1 MSKKTKKASELQGLN
16 HLLVDATI
24 GVTDLVEAMH
34 KQIVHPTL
42 LPSTGIQNL
51 ITKIA
56 NIAFKNFR
64 WSTLFVGKTL
74 DKTLGLLSPALG
86 NLKSSDKKEFILS
99 ILNGVIGDYLA
110 EKENPLEIEMHFV
123 NQSKKITIDAK
134 SIEKSYSNISSKI
147 ILMVHGSCMNANLW
161 TRKNH
166 NHGEFLAKETNK
178 TLIYLNYNSGK
189 HVSTNGKEF
198 NKLLEEVT
206 KNWPVPV
213 EEITFINHS
222 MGGLVTRSAL
232 YYGEQAQ
239 KNWTKLTKK
248 IVFLGTPHHGSHI
261 ERKGNYLDLI
271 LESVP
276 YAKPFAKL
284 GKIRSAGVTDLRY
297 GNLVDED
304 WQDKNRFELKKDHRK
319 HIPLSENIEFYSI
332 AAVFGKEK
340 SYLKNRFFG
349 DSLVSI
355 KSALGKHKNPDK
367 NLNFKKENTFTVY
380 QTNHSDLLSNP
391 KISEILKKWLQ

>member
-1 MSKKTKKASELQGLN
+1 MSKKTKKASELQGIN
-16 HLLVDATI
+16 HLIVDATI

-34 KQIVHPTL
+34 KQIVHPPL
-42 LPSTGIQNL
+42 LPSTSVQNL

-56 NIAFKNFR
+56 NITFKNIR

-74 DKTLGLLSPALG
+74 DKTLGLLNPALG
-86 NLKSSDKKEFILS
+86 NLKSSDKKDFILS

-123 NQSKKITIDAK
+123 HQSKKITIDKK
-134 SIEKSYSNISSKI
+134 SIKNSYSNISGKI

-166 NHGEFLAKETNK
+166 NHGEILAKETNE

-198 NKLLEEVT
+198 NELLEKLT

-213 EEITFINHS
+213 EEITIINHS

-239 KNWTKLTKK
+239 KSWTKLTKK

-304 WQDKNRFELKKDHRK
+304 WQHKNRFELKKDHKK
-319 HIPLSENIEFYSI
+319 HIPLGENIKYYSI
-332 AAVFGKEK
+332 AAVTGKEK
-340 SYLKNRFFG
+340 SYIKNRFFG
-349 DSLVSI
+349 DSLVSV
-355 KSALGKHKNPDK
+355 KSALGKHKNRDK
-367 NLNFKKENTFTVY
+367 NLLFKEENTFTVY
-380 QTNHSDLLSNP
+380 ENNHSDLLSNP
-391 KISEILKKWLQ
+391 KITEILKNWLQ

>member
-1 MSKKTKKASELQGLN
+1 MSKKTKKASELQGIN
-16 HLLVDATI
+16 HLIVDATI

-34 KQIVHPTL
+34 NQIVHPPL
-42 LPSTGIQNL
+42 LPSTNVQNL

-56 NIAFKNFR
+56 NITFKNIR
-64 WSTLFVGKTL
+64 WGTLFVGKTL
-74 DKTLGLLSPALG
+74 DKTLGLLNPALG
-86 NLKSSDKKEFILS
+86 NLKSSDKKDFILS

-123 NQSKKITIDAK
+123 HQSKKITIDKK
-134 SIEKSYSNISSKI
+134 SIKNSYSNISSKI

-166 NHGEFLAKETNK
+166 NHGEILAKETSE

-198 NKLLEEVT
+198 NELLEKLT

-213 EEITFINHS
+213 EEITIINHS

-239 KNWTKLTKK
+239 KSWTNLTKK

-304 WQDKNRFELKKDHRK
+304 WQYKNRFELKKEHKK
-319 HIPLSENIEFYSI
+319 HIPLTKNTEYYSI
-332 AAVFGKEK
+332 AAVTGKEK
-340 SYLKNRFFG
+340 NYIKNRFFG
-349 DSLVSI
+349 DSLVSV
-355 KSALGKHKNPDK
+355 KSALGKHKNRDK
-367 NLNFKKENTFTVY
+367 NLHFKKENTFTVY
-380 QTNHSDLLSNP
+380 ENNHSDLLSNP
-391 KISEILKKWLQ
+391 KITEILKN

>member
-1 MSKKTKKASELQGLN
+1 MSKKTKKASELQGIN
-16 HLLVDATI
+16 HLIVDATI

-34 KQIVHPTL
+34 NQIVHPPL
-42 LPSTGIQNL
+42 LPSTNVQNL

-56 NIAFKNFR
+56 NITFKNIR
-64 WSTLFVGKTL
+64 WGTLFVGKTL
-74 DKTLGLLSPALG
+74 DKTLGLLNPALG
-86 NLKSSDKKEFILS
+86 NLKSSDKKDFILS

-123 NQSKKITIDAK
+123 HQSKKITIDKK
-134 SIEKSYSNISSKI
+134 SIKNSYSNISSKI

-166 NHGEFLAKETNK
+166 NHGEILAKETSE

-198 NKLLEEVT
+198 NELLEKLT

-213 EEITFINHS
+213 EEITIINHS

-239 KNWTKLTKK
+239 KSWTNLTKK

-304 WQDKNRFELKKDHRK
+304 WQYKNRFELKKEHKK
-319 HIPLSENIEFYSI
+319 HIPLTKNTEYYSI
-332 AAVFGKEK
+332 AAVTGKEK
-340 SYLKNRFFG
+340 NYIKNRFFG
-349 DSLVSI
+349 DSLVSV
-355 KSALGKHKNPDK
+355 KSALGKHKNRDK
-367 NLNFKKENTFTVY
+367 NLHFKKENTFTVY
-380 QTNHSDLLSNP
+380 ENNHSDLLSNP
-391 KISEILKKWLQ
+391 KITEILKNWLQ

>member
-1 MSKKTKKASELQGLN
+1 MTKKTKKASELQGIN
-16 HLLVDATI
+16 HLIVDATI
-24 GVTDLVEAMH
+24 GVTNLMEDIH
-34 KQIVHPTL
+34 KQIVHPPL
-42 LPSTGIQNL
+42 LPSTSIQKL

-56 NIAFKNFR
+56 KITFKNIR

-74 DKTLGLLSPALG
+74 DKTLGYLNPAIG

-110 EKENPLEIEMHFV
+110 EKENPLAIEMHFV
-123 NQSKKITIDAK
+123 YQSKKVNLNDKNLETFLPNK
-134 SIEKSYSNISSKI
+134 TGKI

-166 NHGEFLAKETNK
+166 NHGEILTKETNK

-198 NKLLEEVT
+198 NELLEKLTE
-206 KNWPVPV
+206 NWPVPV

-222 MGGLVTRSAL
+222 MGGLLTRSAL
-232 YYGEQAQ
+232 YYGEKAK
-239 KNWTKLTKK
+239 KNWTNLTKK
-248 IVFLGTPHHGSHI
+248 IVFLGAPHHGSHI

-304 WQDKNRFELKKDHRK
+304 WQNKNRFELKKEQKK
-319 HIPLSENIEFYSI
+319 HIPLSENIEYYTI
-332 AAVFGKEK
+332 AAVTGKEK

-349 DSLVSI
+349 DGLVSV
-355 KSALGKHKNPDK
+355 KSALGTHKNRDK
-367 NLNFKKENTFTVY
+367 DLSFKKENTFMVY
-380 QTNHSDLLSNP
+380 ENNHSALLSNP
-391 KISEILKKWLQ
+391 KITEILKNWLQ

>member
-1 MSKKTKKASELQGLN
+1 MSKKPKKKSELQGVN
-16 HLLVDATI
+16 HLVVDATLGI
-24 GVTDLVEAMH
+24 TDLVEAMH
-34 KQIVHPTL
+34 KQIVHPPL
-42 LPSTGIQNL
+42 LPSTKIQKL
-51 ITKIA
+51 LTKIA
-56 NIAFKNFR
+56 SIAFKNFR

-74 DKTLGLLSPALG
+74 DKTLGLLNPAIG
-86 NLKSSDKKEFILS
+86 NLKSSDKKDFILS

-110 EKENPLEIEMHFV
+110 EKENPLEIKMHLLH
-123 NQSKKITIDAK
+123 QSKKITLDTK
-134 SIEKSYSNISSKI
+134 SLEDSYANISGKI
-147 ILMVHGSCMNANLW
+147 IIMVHGSCMNANLW

-166 NHGEFLAKETNK
+166 NHGEVLANETNE

-198 NKLLEEVT
+198 NILLEKLTEI
-206 KNWPVPV
+206 WPVPV
-213 EEITFINHS
+213 KKITIINHS

-232 YYGEQAQ
+232 YYGEQAE
-239 KNWTKLTKK
+239 KKWTKLTKK

-261 ERKGNYLDLI
+261 ERKGNYLDVI

-304 WQDKNRFELKKDHRK
+304 WQNKNRFELKKEEKK
-319 HIPLSENIEFYSI
+319 HIPLSKNIEFYSI

-340 SYLKNRFFG
+340 SYLKNRIFG
-349 DSLVSI
+349 DSLVSV

-367 NLNFKKENTFTVY
+367 TLLFKKENTFTVY
-380 QTNHSDLLSNP
+380 ENNHSDLLSNP
-391 KISEILKKWLQ
+391 KISEILKNWLH